1 MSPARHIEWLRGADD
16 LALVLE
22 IDRESFA
29 APWTRAMYEQE
40 LEDASHAFIA
50 VLRLPGQPV
59 AAYCSYRLVGGELQ
73 INNVAV
79 RRALRRRGLGRELV
93 TFERGGQAPVRRT
106 GIRSS
111 RDKAALL
118 LQPGG
123 RRPGAGAAAPG
134 RRTRSGALNRLD
146 PCATVNLSGTRQSRR
161 VVFRLVG
168 WSDIMFLH
176 RLTHAR
182 TVVPVTRRRKA

>member
-1 MSPARHIEWLRGADD
+1 MSPAGHIEWLRGAAD

-79 RRALRRRGLGRELV
+79 RCALRRRGLGRELV
-93 TFERGGQAPVRRT
+93 TFVLRHGADKGAEAAYLEVRPSNEAARRLYAALGFVPAGTRPRYYSNPEEDALVLVRRPL
-106 GIRSS
+106 
-111 RDKAALL
+111 D
-118 LQPGG
+118 
-123 RRPGAGAAAPG
+123 AAP
-134 RRTRSGALNRLD
+134 D
-146 PCATVNLSGTRQSRR
+146 PA
-161 VVFRLVG
+161 
-168 WSDIMFLH
+168 
-176 RLTHAR
+176 
-182 TVVPVTRRRKA
+182 P